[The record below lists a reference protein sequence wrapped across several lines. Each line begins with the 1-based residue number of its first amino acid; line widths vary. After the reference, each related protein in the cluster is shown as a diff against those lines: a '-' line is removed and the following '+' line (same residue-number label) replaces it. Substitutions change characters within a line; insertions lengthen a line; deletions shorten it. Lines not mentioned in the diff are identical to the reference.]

1 MYSDGSHKLLE
12 RHKEHQ
18 TNYCQLAEEHTF
30 AKNILVTVVF
40 GGRMREEKGRMREEK
55 MTVVNNEYSR
65 DVHTFVPVRWSLSK
79 SIEIT
84 HLMTLKIREY

>member
-1 MYSDGSHKLLE
+1 LYSDGSHKLLE

-40 GGRMREEKGRMREEK
+40 GGRMREEK

-65 DVHTFVPVRWSLSK
+65 DVHIFVPVRWSLSK

>member
-40 GGRMREEKGRMREEK
+40 GGRMREEK